1 MPRGIDIDR
10 GRALAAT
17 LIPLAAQPL
26 AAVLPDAD
34 IEIPPLPRDLPPWAK
49 DAIAVSQRARDL
61 IARFKPVVIGVL
73 TFWDHR
79 IRSAFVAGKRIAIDP
94 SGSYKLEAGRAS

>member
-1 MPRGIDIDR
+1 MPRGIEANR
-10 GRALAAT
+10 VRSAAP
-17 LIPLAAQPL
+17 PLVPLSTQAL

-61 IARFKPVVIGVL
+61 IARLKPIAIAVL

-79 IRSAFVAGKRIAIDP
+79 IRIALVAGKRIAIDP
-94 SGSYKLEAGRAS
+94 SGSYRLEIR

>member
-1 MPRGIDIDR
+1 MPRGIDAGHIR
-10 GRALAAT
+10 RSTPAL
-17 LIPLAAQPL
+17 LAPTTQPL

-34 IEIPPLPRDLPPWAK
+34 LEIPPLPRDLPPWAK

-61 IARFKPVVIGVL
+61 MARLRPVVIQVL

-79 IRSAFVAGKRIAIDP
+79 IRSAFVAGKRIAVDP
-94 SGSYKLEAGRAS
+94 SGSYRVGGG